1 MAALRIPATFFL
13 PALIVSCALLCS
25 CSSPVDTVRQA
36 RISPDES
43 VTVEEALARYP
54 YFTKIEWNTYE
65 DKNGKR
71 VVEALCDIDVAANC
85 RDVSQ
90 AGLALARR
98 DVARDFFLARFVV
111 EGLPAKVR
119 AREAM
124 HVTQCSN
131 GAQLVMADPKYL
143 RAIYNREQV
152 RFFCLDGLNC
162 PGQGASLPQPP
173 LNPQARPGQ

>member
-1 MAALRIPATFFL
+1 MVALRMPATFLLSGLAVF
-13 PALIVSCALLCS
+13 CTLLCS
-25 CSSPVDTVRQA
+25 CSGPVDTVRQA

-54 YFTKIEWNTYE
+54 YFTGIEWNTYE
-65 DKNGKR
+65 DKNGTR
-71 VVEALCDIDVAANC
+71 VVEAICDLDVAATC
-85 RDVSQ
+85 REVSRT
-90 AGLALARR
+90 GLALARR

-162 PGQGASLPQPP
+162 PGQAASLPQPP
-173 LNPQARPGQ
+173 LKPLARPGQ